1 MRIGG
6 ALFLIAVGAILKWAV
21 HKHVSGINLHVV
33 GLILLIIGIVGLL
46 FEIGLMISQR
56 RTNGSSLRIRVTI
69 GANSRPNSTVDASAL
84 SRM

>member
-21 HKHVSGINLHVV
+21 HKHISGISIHVV

-46 FEIGLMISQR
+46 FEMGLWMSRRR
-56 RTNGSSLRIRVTI
+56 RTTVVENRPGVTYLD
-69 GANSRPNSTVDASAL
+69 PYDPVD
-84 SRM
+84 RY

>member
-21 HKHVSGINLHVV
+21 HKHVDGISIHVV

-46 FEIGLMISQR
+46 FEMALWMTRRR
-56 RTNGSSLRIRVTI
+56 RTTVIERP
-69 GANSRPNSTVDASAL
+69 GATYLDSYDPVD
-84 SRM
+84 RY

>member
-21 HKHVSGINLHVV
+21 HRHVSGINIHVL

-46 FEIGLMISQR
+46 FEIGFWMSRRR
-56 RTNGSSLRIRVTI
+56 RTTVVNRS
-69 GANSRPNSTVDASAL
+69 GAVYYDPADPVD
-84 SRM
+84 RY

>member
-21 HKHVSGINLHVV
+21 HKHVSGINIHVV

-46 FEIGLMISQR
+46 FEIGLMFSRR
-56 RTNGSSLRIRVTI
+56 RTTVVHRPGDLYIDDP
-69 GANSRPNSTVDASAL
+69 ANRY
-84 SRM
+84 

>member
-21 HKHVSGINLHVV
+21 HKHIDGINLHVV

-46 FEIGLMISQR
+46 FEVGLWMSRRR
-56 RTNGSSLRIRVTI
+56 RTVVTRG
-69 GANSRPNSTVDASAL
+69 GATYLDERDPVD
-84 SRM
+84 RY